1 MNRCG
6 SGAAD
11 DVHFTFAATGD
22 TFPHVNI
29 QAVGE
34 AQGYDTLFDYIRPF
48 LQAADIAYTNFD
60 GAMLASSPYT
70 GYPAFNY
77 NPQLATALKN
87 AGIGVV
93 STANNHIL
101 DRGPQ
106 GIDATLAVLEQAG
119 IRQHGVI
126 ASGASAEPRP
136 SYLPIT
142 LSRDGVSITVGFLS
156 FTWGTNGIPDPHNQ
170 VNLLWQSNSYGA
182 QGGIRQS
189 VLDAIAQ
196 ARQETDIVVV
206 APHWGY
212 EYQFYPDQ
220 SQVDGAHA
228 MAAAGADVILGAQ
241 PHTLQP
247 VDVINIHGRTTLV
260 IYSLANFIAS
270 QGAYQATFFS
280 NTSAVFYVGFIR
292 HADGSVSLS
301 GYRYLPMTMTPDD
314 IRPVPIAAHG
324 QESLINHVRQ
334 KMRDPHGLRQVAPE
348 PPAPGSHIEVCPTY
362 TFADASGQPVQTIGG
377 DFAQYIATLG
387 NGTTP
392 RPLHD
397 AIEVF
402 GYPLGP
408 VQQELTGNCQH
419 PTSVLYTERQRL
431 EWHPGNDWP
440 TRVIGTQLGTAVY
453 QQRYSADSL
462 QRRVSL
468 GSEAIVNEQFRAFYT
483 SNGGLSV
490 FGYPISGELVE
501 TDQQSGEQ
509 KTVQYFERAR
519 FELVPGAPGAQ
530 GAPDVQLGLL
540 GREFAGMEEV
550 CGPPA
555 VPELAATQPTAPPAA
570 SVAAEP
576 AAQAASEINGGAWW
590 FWPLTVALVLVVLG
604 GTAYLVQDWQHRK
617 RYRERRHAQRQGRKQ
632 QEPGTQK
639 RERQETR
646 PQKRARSIPPAR
658 TQRPHT
664 QRLRTLPRY
673 SAWKTR
679 GLHLYWGL
687 QGIGRRLVLRKQKP
701 RTARPGSRQQADEK
715 LLRRLLDINK

>member
-6 SGAAD
+6 SGAAG

-60 GAMLASSPYT
+60 GAMLAGSPYT

-101 DRGPQ
+101 DRGPE

-119 IRQHGVI
+119 IRQHGVVV
-126 ASGASAEPRP
+126 SGASAEPRP

-142 LSRDGVSITVGFLS
+142 LSRDGASITIGFLS

-206 APHWGY
+206 AAHWGY

-220 SQVDGAHA
+220 SQVDGARA

-247 VDVINIHGRTTLV
+247 VDVIDTNGRKTLV

-270 QGAYQATFFS
+270 QGAYQAAFFS

-324 QESLINHVRQ
+324 QERLINHVRQ
-334 KMRDPHGLRQVAPE
+334 KMRDPHGLRQVAPN
-348 PPAPGSHIEVCPTY
+348 PPAPGARVEVCPTY
-362 TFADASGQPVQTIGG
+362 TFADASGQPVQAIGG

-387 NGTTP
+387 SGTTP
-392 RPLHD
+392 RPLHE
-397 AIEVF
+397 AIAVF

-408 VQQELTGNCQH
+408 VQQELTGDCQH

-431 EWHPGNDWP
+431 EWHPENDWP

-453 QQRYSADSL
+453 QQHHGADNL
-462 QRRVSL
+462 QRYVSL
-468 GSEAIVNEQFRAFYT
+468 DGGAIANEQFRAFYT
-483 SNGGLSV
+483 NNGGLSV

-501 TDQQSGEQ
+501 TDQQSGTQ

-519 FELVPGAPGAQ
+519 FELVPGAEGVPV
-530 GAPDVQLGLL
+530 VQLGLL
-540 GREFAGMEEV
+540 GREFVGIEAL

-555 VPELAATQPTAPPAA
+555 VPELAATQPTPPPAV
-570 SVAAEP
+570 SVAPQP
-576 AAQAASEINGGAWW
+576 AAQVASETGADPWW
-590 FWPLTVALVLVVLG
+590 LWPLTVVLVLIVLG
-604 GTAYLVQDWQHRK
+604 GMAYLVQDMQHRK
-617 RYRERRHAQRQGRKQ
+617 RYRARRHAQRQERRPQEHRPQEHKPQAQ
-632 QEPGTQK
+632 QEHK
-639 RERQETR
+639 
-646 PQKRARSIPPAR
+646 PQKRPRSTPPAR
-658 TQRPHT
+658 K

-687 QGIGRRLVLRKQKP
+687 QGIGRRLILRKQKP
-701 RTARPGSRQQADEK
+701 HSARPGPRQQADEK